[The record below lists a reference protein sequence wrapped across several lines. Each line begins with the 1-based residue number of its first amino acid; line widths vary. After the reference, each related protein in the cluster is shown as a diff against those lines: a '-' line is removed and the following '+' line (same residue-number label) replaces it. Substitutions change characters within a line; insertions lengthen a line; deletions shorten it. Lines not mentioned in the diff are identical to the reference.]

1 MIKFNKYT
9 CFKPKFIY
17 YATYIS
23 EKIGYARYVI
33 TYCHLEAHPAKRFHP
48 IFKRF
53 NEWRNDEFSHCE
65 AFALLVR
72 ADDKCLKGMNK
83 LWIRFFL
90 IAVFC
95 TMRVRDH
102 ARPAF
107 HDARGVDIDDY
118 DRKVVEMTS

>member
-1 MIKFNKYT
+1 
-9 CFKPKFIY
+9 
-17 YATYIS
+17 
-23 EKIGYARYVI
+23 
-33 TYCHLEAHPAKRFHP
+33 
-48 IFKRF
+48 
-53 NEWRNDEFSHCE
+53 
-65 AFALLVR
+65 
-72 ADDKCLKGMNK
+72 MNK

>member
-1 MIKFNKYT
+1 V
-9 CFKPKFIY
+9 
-17 YATYIS
+17 
-23 EKIGYARYVI
+23 RYI
-33 TYCHLEAHPAKRFHP
+33 TYRHLEVHPARRFHP

-53 NEWRNDEFSHCE
+53 KEWCNDEFSHGE